1 MSVLLYFTEWSQQKQ
16 KVRFDTNTQI
26 EIFEIGDKV
35 WIQRKE
41 LEASRLAKFKDKR
54 FNAHLVLESGS
65 SESHFKIQDLV
76 DQAFVQD
83 LAEALRID
91 GKSKDSIH
99 LSNTP
104 QAKRV
109 RYGSYSNDDHDGRY
123 YSANNGD
130 YDNGDSEGGN
140 DNNDNE
146 DSDDEGCN
154 DSKMVIL

>member
-1 MSVLLYFTEWSQQKQ
+1 
-16 KVRFDTNTQI
+16 
-26 EIFEIGDKV
+26 
-35 WIQRKE
+35 
-41 LEASRLAKFKDKR
+41 
-54 FNAHLVLESGS
+54 GS
-65 SESHFKIQDLV
+65 SESHFKIQVWSRILSDMFIYNFKVICKDGLIIKDLV